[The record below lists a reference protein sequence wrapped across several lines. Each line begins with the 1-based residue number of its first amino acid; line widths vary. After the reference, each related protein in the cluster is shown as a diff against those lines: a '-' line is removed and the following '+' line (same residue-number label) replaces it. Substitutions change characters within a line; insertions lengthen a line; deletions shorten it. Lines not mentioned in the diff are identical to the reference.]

1 MEKLSL
7 KAQTA
12 QTKLL
17 DNTLLLLLFLI
28 TLIHAA
34 IADVKMP
41 KATW

>member
-1 MEKLSL
+1 MEKLSF

-12 QTKLL
+12 QTNLL
-17 DNTLLLLLFLI
+17 DNTFFLI

-41 KATW
+41 KAT